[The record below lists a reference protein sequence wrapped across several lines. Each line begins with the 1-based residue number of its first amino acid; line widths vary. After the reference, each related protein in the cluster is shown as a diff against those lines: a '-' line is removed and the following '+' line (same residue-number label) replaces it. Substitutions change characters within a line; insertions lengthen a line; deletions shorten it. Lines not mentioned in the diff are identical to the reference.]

1 MTVVISNSKDSPFWS
16 HRNLNIAVNP
26 ESRLEPNRLTEARH
40 TMIARRP
47 QRIEVKDL
55 WLRLLVLTA
64 IFFAC
69 SIYVQSQT
77 NANLVHFGDLIDVD
91 VVGSF
96 EYDWRGRLNP
106 EGFLDGLD
114 RIEKQIYG
122 LCRSESEIADAISKE
137 YGVNLKNP
145 VVVVKILDRSN
156 RAVSFLDGAVKF
168 PQRFQI
174 RRQVK
179 LNELLI
185 LSGGITD
192 RSSGEISIFRPQS
205 QNCEQ
210 KTSGGPL
217 EKASQNIT
225 VKIADLLAGSETANP
240 PIFSGDIVT
249 VVEAAPVFLIGGVN
263 TPKQISLRAETTLS
277 RAIASAG
284 GISKEGLE
292 GKIRIFRRNGKESKV
307 IEADLKKI
315 LAKETEDPVLQPYD
329 VVEVEQKGRGPRRL
343 SPVSESRSAANDRL
357 AKLPLRIID

>member
-1 MTVVISNSKDSPFWS
+1 VTVVISNSKDSPFWF

-26 ESRLEPNRLTEARH
+26 ESKLEPNRLTKARH
-40 TMIARRP
+40 TIIARRP
-47 QRIEVKDL
+47 QRIEVKEL
-55 WLRLLVLTA
+55 WLKLSVLTA
-64 IFFAC
+64 IFFA
-69 SIYVQSQT
+69 SSSYAQSQT

-174 RRQVK
+174 RRRVK

-210 KTSGGPL
+210 KTSV
-217 EKASQNIT
+217 KASQNIT
-225 VKIADLLAGSETANP
+225 VKIADLLAGTETANP
-240 PIFSGDIVT
+240 SIFSGDIVT

-263 TPKQISLRAETTLS
+263 APKQISLRVETTLS

-307 IEADLKKI
+307 IDADLKKI
-315 LAKETEDPVLQPYD
+315 LAKMAEDPVLQPYD

-343 SPVSESRSAANDRL
+343 SPVSESRSVANDRL

>member
-1 MTVVISNSKDSPFWS
+1 M
-16 HRNLNIAVNP
+16 
-26 ESRLEPNRLTEARH
+26 EPNRLTEAWH
-40 TMIARRP
+40 TIIARRP
-47 QRIEVKDL
+47 QRIEVKDF
-55 WLRLLVLTA
+55 WLKLSVLTA
-64 IFFAC
+64 IFFAS
-69 SIYVQSQT
+69 SIYAQSQT
-77 NANLVHFGDLIDVD
+77 SANLVHFGDLIDVD

-137 YGVNLKNP
+137 YRVNLRNP

-174 RRQVK
+174 RRRVK

-210 KTSGGPL
+210 KTGGQL
-217 EKASQNIT
+217 EKGSQNIT
-225 VKIADLLAGSETANP
+225 VKIADLLAGLETANP
-240 PIFSGDIVT
+240 SIFSGDIVT

-263 TPKQISLRAETTLS
+263 APKQISLRVETTLS

-307 IEADLKKI
+307 IDADLKKI
-315 LAKETEDPVLQPYD
+315 LAKEAEDPVLHPYD
-329 VVEVEQKGRGPRRL
+329 VVEVEQKGRGPGRL
-343 SPVSESRSAANDRL
+343 SPVSESRSATNDRL